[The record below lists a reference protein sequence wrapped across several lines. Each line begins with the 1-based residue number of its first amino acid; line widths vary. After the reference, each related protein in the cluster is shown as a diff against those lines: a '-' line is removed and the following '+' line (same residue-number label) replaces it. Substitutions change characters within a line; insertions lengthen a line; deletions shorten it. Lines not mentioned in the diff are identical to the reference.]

1 MSYCLVVKTEAR
13 DEFRA
18 TLGDD
23 ETDAKLR
30 LETALAQVKSACA
43 AGDWVNIEG
52 QIAVH
57 AKDVRSIS
65 LKQLAAPRSGSAP
78 DSGGRF

>member
-1 MSYCLVVKTEAR
+1 MSYCLVVKTETR

-23 ETDAKLR
+23 ETDAKQR
-30 LETALAQVKSACA
+30 LEQALAQVKSACA

-57 AKDVRSIS
+57 GADVRSIS
-65 LKQLAAPRSGSAP
+65 LKQVASPRTIAAPDGTGQ
-78 DSGGRF
+78 D